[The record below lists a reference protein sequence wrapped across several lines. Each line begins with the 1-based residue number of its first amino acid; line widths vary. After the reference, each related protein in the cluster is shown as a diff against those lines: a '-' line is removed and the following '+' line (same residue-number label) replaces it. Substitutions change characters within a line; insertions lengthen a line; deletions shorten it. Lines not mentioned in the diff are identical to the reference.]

1 MQGHGLALG
10 SAWLQDL
17 VVRSLYAKKCF
28 WKGTGIAGKR
38 DYNTGGR
45 RTLCGRKK
53 GRRENGE
60 RNIFKQST
68 VSCPPSVRSKS
79 RQSAHLFCEN
89 RRSVCVWRLCLVSVC
104 VCVCVCVSS
113 CTFSCWFSF
122 GYLSMSIEISHVFGS
137 QMGDCVLPW
146 PKPQNPPRGNEAKAQ
161 SSSAQSK
168 KEKTNRKKIEIE
180 GCF

>member
-1 MQGHGLALG
+1 M
-10 SAWLQDL
+10 

-38 DYNTGGR
+38 DYNTGER
-45 RTLCGRKK
+45 RTLCGRKNQGG
-53 GRRENGE
+53 GRTKNE
-60 RNIFKQST
+60 I
-68 VSCPPSVRSKS
+68 SCPPSVRSKS

-89 RRSVCVWRLCLVSVC
+89 RRSVCVWRLCLVCVC
-104 VCVCVCVSS
+104 VCVCVCLPAPSRVGLALA
-113 CTFSCWFSF
+113 TY
-122 GYLSMSIEISHVFGS
+122 YLSMSIEISHVFGS

-146 PKPQNPPRGNEAKAQ
+146 PKPQNPQRENEAKAQ
-161 SSSAQSK
+161 SSSVQSK